1 MKRVSPRIYSKNYYL
16 NCNLGFEE
24 FKKFKAR
31 KVHARIK
38 DFVDLL
44 KIEHGMSILDIGC
57 GRGDLAIECARR
69 GAKVIGI
76 DYSRVGIEIA
86 KESLSR
92 QKKLTAQNAEFFVMD
107 AKKLKFKKN
116 YFDAV
121 TSFDVFE
128 HLYRDEL
135 ELVMEEIS
143 RVLKP
148 KGILLVHTEP
158 NKIYLDFTH
167 RLWVYPIN
175 YILIKLNSLITK
187 REYSGLP
194 VDPRNDMHKAQHV
207 NEPTYFYLSNLFTKH
222 EFKGE
227 IIPAVPLKPRIS
239 WKDITYNIFVWLY
252 PLSVLFP
259 FHLLFA
265 YDYVCIMKNNKK
277 V

>member
-1 MKRVSPRIYSKNYYL
+1 MKRVNPKIYSKNYYL

-24 FKKFKAR
+24 FKKFKAK
-31 KVHARIK
+31 KVHPRIK

-44 KIEHGMSILDIGC
+44 EIKDGMNILDIGC

-76 DYSRVGIEIA
+76 DYSKDGIEIA
-86 KESLSR
+86 KESLR
-92 QKKLTAQNAEFFVMD
+92 KQKKLIKQNVYFFVMD

-116 YFDAV
+116 YFDIA

-128 HLYRDEL
+128 HLYKDEL
-135 ELVMEEIS
+135 ELVMDEIS

-148 KGILLVHTEP
+148 RGIFMVHTEP

-187 REYSGLP
+187 KEYIGLP
-194 VDPRNDMHKAQHV
+194 LDPRNDTHKAQHV
-207 NEPTYFYLSNLFTKH
+207 NEPTYFYLKNLFAKH
-222 EFKGE
+222 EFEGK
-227 IIPAVPLKPRIS
+227 IIPVVPFKPRIS
-239 WKDITYNIFVWLY
+239 WKDITYNIFVWFY
-252 PLSVLFP
+252 PLSLLFP

-265 YDYVCIMKNNKK
+265 YDYVCIMKNKK
-277 V
+277 I